1 MRLSDTISH
10 LTDHGMRSHM
20 PFLAPGPEG
29 PVLFC
34 CRSSGDGL
42 WKAHYVGDDGLPRR
56 LHTGLTDDAVE
67 CSPAAWHDRSGWHVS
82 FIAGGMRGNR
92 LFRLYR
98 MDGATLDALS
108 QPVALAQA
116 RSGFVYRDR
125 MALGEAK
132 DFVHITEP
140 AEDQTLEFPGA
151 NILRVGYRAD
161 QPELLLISGRRPDE
175 PEPWTIEYDLTTGE
189 QRRVVCD
196 GRPAYKCAMLG
207 DRVLYAERR
216 GGFEEREVVEA
227 QSTERELVAVA
238 RRVQAGGRRLEA
250 LGTTTNAARAT
261 KPCCG
266 KNAERAALQSPASNL
281 RPSQTTRPSCLE
293 CVEKHLGAAAVLLA
307 EVRDGYAHRLLVIGH
322 LHEAEDESQ
331 EWPALHSA
339 IRDGR
344 KAWQAD
350 GESPNPNLAPF
361 LTP

>member
-1 MRLSDTISH
+1 MRLSDDLSH

-20 PFLAPGPEG
+20 PFLAPGPDG

-34 CRSSGDGL
+34 CRSGGDGL

-56 LHTGLTDDAVE
+56 LRTGLADDAVE
-67 CSPAAWHDRSGWHVS
+67 CSPSAWHDRTGWHVS

-92 LFRLYR
+92 MFRLYR
-98 MDGATLDALS
+98 MDGPTLDALS
-108 QPVALAQA
+108 QPVTLAQA

-161 QPELLLISGRRPDE
+161 RPERLLISGRRLDE

-189 QRRVVCD
+189 QRRVICD

-227 QSTERELVAVA
+227 RSTERQPVAVA
-238 RRVQAGGRRLEA
+238 RKAGAREGGAVGRPCSGCGA
-250 LGTTTNAARAT
+250 KKAAVPPGLMTPGA
-261 KPCCG
+261 
-266 KNAERAALQSPASNL
+266 
-281 RPSQTTRPSCLE
+281 TRPSCLE

-331 EWPALHSA
+331 DWPALHDA

-350 GESPNPNLAPF
+350 GESPDWNRLGELVEEVRRAG
-361 LTP
+361 

>member
-1 MRLSDTISH
+1 MRLSDDITH

-20 PFLAPGPEG
+20 PFLAAGPNG

-34 CRSSGDGL
+34 CRSTGDGI

-56 LHTGLTDDAVE
+56 LRTGLAEDATE
-67 CSPAAWHDRSGWHVS
+67 CSPAAWHDSAGWHVS
-82 FIAGGMRGNR
+82 FIGGGAAPTR

-98 MDGATLDALS
+98 MDGPSLDTLS
-108 QPVALAQA
+108 EPVPVAQA
-116 RSGFVYRDR
+116 RSGFIYRDR
-125 MALGEAK
+125 LAAGEAT
-132 DFVHITEP
+132 DFVHINEP

-175 PEPWTIEYDLTTGE
+175 PDPWTIEYDLTTGE
-189 QRRVVCD
+189 QRRVICD

-207 DRVLYAERR
+207 DRVLYADRR

-227 QSTERELVAVA
+227 QTTEREPVAVA
-238 RRVQAGGRRLEA
+238 RKLGVAEA
-250 LGTTTNAARAT
+250 AKVK
-261 KPCCG
+261 KPCGGCG
-266 KNAERAALQSPASNL
+266 GKKSTAATATAEPT
-281 RPSQTTRPSCLE
+281 PGTTRPSCLE

-331 EWPALHSA
+331 EWSALHDA

-350 GESPNPNLAPF
+350 GESPDWNRLGELVEEVRRAG
-361 LTP
+361 